1 MKKLSTI
8 AIAPTLLFLTACGG
22 AQEPATTTETTTQ
35 TATET
40 TVVQPDTP
48 AQDAPQREL
57 PSAVS
62 GYTEKAEAELIDEGV
77 TKDDVDRVLTAA
89 LNNDPGVEIEWD
101 DDGYWE
107 IELGAIDIDIDPNGL
122 VVDVDRDD

>member
-8 AIAPTLLFLTACGG
+8 AIAPTLLILTACGDSQDQG
-22 AQEPATTTETTTQ
+22 AAQPQ
-35 TATET
+35 TITST
-40 TVVQPDTP
+40 TVVQEET
-48 AQDAPQREL
+48 AQREL
-57 PSAVS
+57 PASVS
-62 GYTEKAEAELIDEGV
+62 GYSEKAEAELIDEGV